1 MVKKFEID
9 ENLIA
14 MAAFTKI
21 VKKFYKDLGANRST
35 EVIEKFKQAMISPES
50 FCKLNFDPDDIQRKY
65 ANLKITVGGF
75 DPNDTDADIIESD
88 ILIAYNEID
97 KIDNTQSVSVNA
109 GRFLD
114 MVDDKTFKYYKIG
127 DFAPGRD
134 DSYFMGVLDE
144 KLKYH
149 KPCNANGTNDTDN
162 TNSTEN
168 VEQIAQMVKNEVLS
182 EIVKG
187 LPEAFEKAMYTNAKN
202 AK

>member
-1 MVKKFEID
+1 
-9 ENLIA
+9 

-35 EVIEKFKQAMISPES
+35 EVIEKFKQVMISPES

-75 DPNDTDADIIESD
+75 DPNDTDADIIGGD
-88 ILIAYNEID
+88 ILTAYNEID
-97 KIDNTQSVSVNA
+97 KIDNTQSVAVNA

-114 MVDDKTFKYYKIG
+114 MLDDKTFKYYKIG
-127 DFAPGRD
+127 DFAPERD

-149 KPCNANGTNDTDN
+149 KPCNADDINGTDN
-162 TNSTEN
+162 SDL
-168 VEQIAQMVKNEVLS
+168 VGDIEQIAQKVKNEVLS
-182 EIVKG
+182 EIMQEIPK
-187 LPEAFEKAMYTNAKN
+187 AFQNCMYTNLKN
-202 AK
+202 VK

>member
-14 MAAFTKI
+14 MTAFTKI
-21 VKKFYKDLGANRST
+21 VKKFYTDLGANRST

-75 DPNDTDADIIESD
+75 DPNDTDADIIEGD
-88 ILIAYNEID
+88 ILTAYNEID
-97 KIDNTQSVSVNA
+97 KIDNTQSVAVNA

-127 DFAPGRD
+127 DFAPERD

-149 KPCNANGTNDTDN
+149 KPCDDTNKDN
-162 TNSTEN
+162 VDFVDIEQVTQEVKEEIYKEVVQGLSKA
-168 VEQIAQMVKNEVLS
+168 VEKYLFV
-182 EIVKG
+182 
-187 LPEAFEKAMYTNAKN
+187 NAK
-202 AK
+202 

>member
-14 MAAFTKI
+14 MSAFTKI
-21 VKKFYKDLGANRST
+21 VKKFYKGLGANRSP

-88 ILIAYNEID
+88 ILIAYNGID
-97 KIDNTQSVSVNA
+97 KIDNTQSASVNA

-114 MVDDKTFKYYKIG
+114 MLDDKTFKYYKIG
-127 DFAPGRD
+127 DFAPGCD

-144 KLKYH
+144 KLKYY
-149 KPCNANGTNDTDN
+149 KPCDTDN
-162 TNSTEN
+162 TNGTDNSDS
-168 VEQIAQMVKNEVLS
+168 VGDIEQIAQKVKSEVLS
-182 EIVKG
+182 EITKG
-187 LPEAFEKAMYTNAKN
+187 LPEAFEKAMYTNVR
-202 AK
+202 